1 MKGPCPRCRVALV
14 EHQTKSTLLSGC
26 LTCGGIFL
34 DHATRGRVVTELDQ
48 DVVQAAGLAASHARH
63 QPDVHAKADCPAC
76 GAAMTIQ
83 KLASGVTIDVCNA
96 HGAWFDRDELPQLVA
111 ALTAMRKPAPT
122 GAGNGA
128 LLAAG
133 AVGVVAVGTAAVVA
147 HEASSSVSVSSSGA
161 DVSGLFDVAGSVLEI
176 GFDVLGA
183 LFD

>member
-14 EHQTKSTLLSGC
+14 EHQTKSALLSGC

-34 DHATRGRVVTELDQ
+34 DHATRGRVVTQLDQ
-48 DVVQAAGLAASHARH
+48 DIVQAAGLAAAQARH
-63 QPDVHAKADCPAC
+63 RPDVHASAACPAC
-76 GAAMTIQ
+76 GVAMAIQ

-96 HGAWFDRDELPQLVA
+96 HGAWFDRDELPQLVS
-111 ALTAMRKPAPT
+111 ALTAMRKPPST
-122 GAGNGA
+122 GTGNGA

-147 HEASSSVSVSSSGA
+147 SEASNHVSISGA
-161 DVSGLFDVAGSVLEI
+161 DVSGVVDVAGGVLEI
-176 GFDVLGA
+176 GFDVLCA

>member
-14 EHQTKSTLLSGC
+14 EHQTKSVLLSGC

-34 DHATRGRVVTELDQ
+34 DHAARGRVVTQLDQ
-48 DVVQAAGLAASHARH
+48 DIVQAAGLAASQARY
-63 QPDVHAKADCPAC
+63 QPDVRATAACPAC
-76 GAAMTIQ
+76 GVAMAIQ

-122 GAGNGA
+122 SGNGA
-128 LLAAG
+128 LVAAG

-147 HEASSSVSVSSSGA
+147 NEASSGITFSGDA
-161 DVSGLFDVAGSVLEI
+161 GGLFDVAGSVLEI